1 MHLVDWLIV
10 CVPLLI
16 VIVIGLKAQGY
27 VKGVAD
33 FLSAGRVAGRY
44 VLCVAGAE
52 ANMGLISLVAL
63 WESYYSSGFAYN
75 YWNSIA
81 TPISICLALTGYCI
95 YRFRETRAMTM
106 GQFLEMRYS
115 KSFRVFAAILQ
126 SISGIINYALFPAVG
141 ARFIVYYCDLP
152 VIMSVG
158 GFEFQTFGLIML
170 AFLSVAVFIVMLGGQ
185 VTTMV
190 TDCVQGLLSYPMYLI
205 VVGYIIYR
213 FSWSGEMG
221 PALMDRPPGKSML
234 NPFDIHH
241 LRDFNLFFVLSGIF
255 ANIINRLSWQGA
267 QAYNTAAATPHEQK
281 MGQVLGAWRA
291 GFSNMMYVLLAVSA
305 YMFLNHGNFAPQAAQ
320 VRSELAVK
328 AMADVTAQDSR
339 FDGVREE
346 ISQYV
351 TTGHMSRELATRVEN
366 VRAQRAAEKAAAP
379 SKSNRPVKKID
390 PPQPLK
396 SEASES
402 FLPIAKDALSSV
414 DKGKAQVFGTIFTQ
428 MRVPIALRTI
438 LPIGITGILCA
449 LGIFLL
455 VSTDTTYLHS
465 WGSIVV
471 QDFVLPLR
479 KKPFT
484 PRQQLNLLRAVICFV
499 AVFAF
504 FFSYFFGQIDYI
516 LMFFAITGAIWLGG
530 AGSCIVGGLYW
541 KRGTTAGAFS
551 ALIVGSS
558 IAFGG
563 MLLQN
568 YWVSSIY
575 PWLVSS
581 GYLDGVCHVV
591 EGISD
596 PFRPY
601 VDWYVEGDKFPI
613 NSQELYFIAV
623 VLSVMTYVVVSLLTC
638 REPFNMDRMLH
649 RGKYRVEG
657 KQIEK
662 MVWTPTNV
670 FKKLIGINNEYTKG
684 DRILAYSVFIWSFG
698 YAFGVCFVGTLIWN
712 SISPWP
718 AEWWSTWFFIQNLIV
733 PSIIGIVSTVWF
745 TIGGTIDL
753 KRLFKRLGES
763 ERNVLDDG
771 RVIGH
776 VSSGD
781 KAALVDEQATTADKL
796 VNEEPQPQAPADGKQ

>member
-1 MHLVDWLIV
+1 MSLVDWLIV
-10 CVPLLI
+10 AVPLLI
-16 VIVIGLKAQGY
+16 VIIIGLKAQSH

-52 ANMGLISLVAL
+52 AGMGLISLVAM
-63 WESYYSSGFAYN
+63 WESYYNSGFGYSF
-75 YWNSIA
+75 WNGLI
-81 TPISICLALTGYCI
+81 TPITLCLSLTGYCI
-95 YRFRETRAMTM
+95 YRFRETRAMTL
-106 GQFLEMRYS
+106 GQFLEIRYS
-115 KSFRVFAAILQ
+115 KSFRVFAAVLQ
-126 SISGIINYALFPAVG
+126 SMSGIINYALFPAVG
-141 ARFIVYYCDLP
+141 ARFIVYYCDFP
-152 VIMSVG
+152 VTMSAF

-205 VVGYIIYR
+205 IVGYIIYR
-213 FSWSGEMG
+213 FSWFDEMG

-241 LRDFNLFFVLSGIF
+241 LRTFNLFYVLVGIF
-255 ANIINRLSWQGA
+255 GSIVNRLAWSGS

-281 MGQVLGAWRA
+281 MGQVLGTWRA
-291 GFSNMMYVLLAVSA
+291 GFSGMMYVLLGISA
-305 YMFLNHGNFAPQAAQ
+305 YMFLNHDNFARQAAD
-320 VRSELAVK
+320 VRRELAVK
-328 AMADVTAQDSR
+328 AMADVTAHDER
-339 FDGVREE
+339 FDGIRGQ
-346 ISQYV
+346 ITDYV
-351 TTGHMSRELATRVEN
+351 TTGELSPELAATVKD
-366 VRAQRAAEKAAAP
+366 VRAKRAAEKAAIAV
-379 SKSNRPVKKID
+379 KSNRPQKKEVV
-390 PPQPLK
+390 QPLK

-414 DKGKAQVFGTIFTQ
+414 DKGKAQTFGTIFAQ

-465 WGSIVV
+465 WGCIVV
-471 QDFVLPLR
+471 QDLVLPLR
-479 KKPFT
+479 KRPFT
-484 PRQQLNLLRAVICFV
+484 PRQQLNLLRVVIACV

-504 FFSYFFGQIDYI
+504 FFSYFFGQVDYI

-551 ALIVGSS
+551 ALIAGST
-558 IAFGG
+558 IALTG
-563 MLLQN
+563 MLLQTT
-568 YWVSSIY
+568 WVQYIY
-575 PWLVSS
+575 PWLVHT
-581 GYLDGVCHVV
+581 GNLETVRHIV
-591 EGISD
+591 EGMSD

-601 VDWYVEGDKFPI
+601 IDWYVEDHQFPI
-613 NSQELYFIAV
+613 NSQEIYFMAMIVSITLYI
-623 VLSVMTYVVVSLLTC
+623 TVSLLTC

-662 MVWTPTNV
+662 MVWTPANV
-670 FKKLIGINNEYTKG
+670 FRRLIGVNNEYTRG
-684 DRILAYSVFIWSFG
+684 DKILAYSVFIWSFG
-698 YAFGVCFVGTLIWN
+698 CGFVVCFLSLLIWN
-712 SISPWP
+712 WISPWP
-718 AEWWSTWFFIQNLIV
+718 AHWWSTWFFIHSLVI
-733 PSIIGIVSTVWF
+733 PSIVGIVSTVWF

-753 KRLFKRLGES
+753 KRLFKRLREK
-763 ERNVLDDG
+763 ETNILDDG

-776 VSSGD
+776 ISSGD
-781 KAALVDEQATTADKL
+781 TAALVDKGAAPDAAELIKDANVQSQA
-796 VNEEPQPQAPADGKQ
+796 EKQE